1 MKHPLNQILYGPP
14 GTGKTWSTVH
24 RTLAII
30 EGKSVKEVEN
40 EIESE
45 NSKSVKQRFNEMKD
59 CGQIEMVTFHQSFS
73 YEDFIEGIRP
83 VLGDSG
89 NDSSNVQYEIVDGVF
104 KRIADRA
111 CENLRRSNRD
121 HAEIDLDALLE
132 AYADDVEARLQEGE
146 EIKLR
151 SSDNKI
157 DYRIGAV
164 NRKNE
169 LFKSITV
176 RGAQSTW
183 ITRLAR
189 RIIERDYQKFCNKE
203 IKSHSDIRPSWSKRL
218 KAHPQSRSHFAL
230 FGEIKKFQDRW
241 NPEEQP
247 IRQAVDERMNY
258 VLIIDEIN
266 RGNIAK
272 IFGELI
278 TLIEDTKRIGGTDAT
293 TVTLPYSSN
302 SDDDDRFGVP
312 KNLYI
317 IGTMNTAD
325 RSIALLDTA
334 LRRRFD
340 FIEMM
345 PQANFALIAKD
356 IKGVNCQELLR
367 VMNERIVVLFDREHQ
382 IGHSYFIGVDSME
395 TLSHAFRNRIIPLLQ
410 EYFYDDWGKI
420 DAVLNNNKFVTKTE
434 INSDFSNN
442 PDLVDSGRTIY
453 ELIKADDSEW
463 KNPERYQ
470 AIYEPTTPAA
480 ENNGE

>member
-1 MKHPLNQILYGPP
+1 MEYG
-14 GTGKTWSTVH
+14 SSC
-24 RTLAII
+24 A
-30 EGKSVKEVEN
+30 
-40 EIESE
+40 
-45 NSKSVKQRFNEMKD
+45 
-59 CGQIEMVTFHQSFS
+59 
-73 YEDFIEGIRP
+73 
-83 VLGDSG
+83 G

-146 EIKLR
+146 EIGFPMPK
-151 SSDNKI
+151 SKI
-157 DYRIGAV
+157 DFRIDEV
-164 NRKNE
+164 TRKENGLFRSIVLRWIGVKKGGHHE
-169 LFKSITV
+169 LYLTK
-176 RGAQSTW
+176 G
-183 ITRLAR
+183 
-189 RIIERDYQKFCNKE
+189 IIRRDYEKFCNKE
-203 IKSHSDIRPSWSKRL
+203 IQSCKNIRKPDGSLKEHSH
-218 KAHPQSRSHFAL
+218 AQHYFAL
-230 FGEIKKFQDRW
+230 YGHIQKFQDRW

-247 IRQAVDERMNY
+247 KQAVDEMNY

-266 RGNIAK
+266 RGNTAK

-334 LRRRFD
+334 FRRRFD

-345 PQANFALIAKD
+345 PQANLALIAKD

-395 TLSHAFRNRIIPLLQ
+395 KLRHAFRNRIIPLLQ

-453 ELIKADDSEW
+453 ELIKADAPEW
-463 KNPERYQ
+463 NNPERYQ